1 MMIKMDKNIRK
12 KLFIFTASKD
22 IFPSQALLS
31 SPVIKVNMRNGTM
44 YVVGIFYTYCFSSY
58 WDFSN
63 FFMISVT

>member
-1 MMIKMDKNIRK
+1 MMIKMDKNMRK
-12 KLFIFTASKD
+12 KKILFTATKD
-22 IFPSQALLS
+22 IFPSQALLT

-44 YVVGIFYTYCFSSY
+44 YVVCIFYTYCFSSY